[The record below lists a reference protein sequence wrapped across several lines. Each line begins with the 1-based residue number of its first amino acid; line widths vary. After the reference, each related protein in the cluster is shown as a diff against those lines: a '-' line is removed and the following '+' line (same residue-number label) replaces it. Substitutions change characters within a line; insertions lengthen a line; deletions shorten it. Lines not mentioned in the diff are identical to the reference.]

1 MNDTKPPPSQA
12 HQSDR
17 PRRIGIIT
25 SGGDAPGLNAVIR
38 AIVKAAALRG
48 WECIGF
54 LGGYEGLLEPVQH
67 RVLNY
72 REMGNLLN
80 RGGTILGTSN
90 RGHFAAKTGHGEVH
104 RIPDNV
110 IAESKHTV
118 ESLGLSALICLGG
131 DGSLTIAQQL
141 FEAGIPIVGVPK
153 TIDNDL
159 EATLM
164 TFGFESAVACA
175 VDALDR
181 LHSTAESHNR
191 IMVLEVMG
199 RYAGWIALQSGLAG
213 GADVILIPEIEYSYD
228 AIRRKVA
235 QREQEG
241 KAFTIIVAA
250 EGAKPKGGAYVTTGK
265 TGTDREARLG
275 GIGMAIA
282 AELDGCAGH
291 EARCVVLGHLQ
302 RGGAPSPWDRQLCTR
317 FGVYAVQMV
326 AEGKFGTMV
335 ALRPEGMAPVKLT
348 DAISKIRRVS
358 PDGEMVTVARA
369 LGICFGDE

>member
-1 MNDTKPPPSQA
+1 MTT
-12 HQSDR
+12 
-17 PRRIGIIT
+17 RIGILT
-25 SGGDAPGLNAVIR
+25 GGGDAPGLNAVIR

-48 WECIGF
+48 WESIGF
-54 LGGYEGLLEPVQH
+54 LGGYEGLLEPAQY
-67 RVLNY
+67 RPLDY
-72 REMGNLLN
+72 REMGGLLH

-90 RGHFAAKTGHGEVH
+90 RGHFVAKSGHGEVQH
-104 RIPDNV
+104 IPDEV
-110 IAESKHTV
+110 IAASKRTV
-118 ESLGLSALICLGG
+118 DALGLAALVCIGG

-141 FEAGIPIVGVPK
+141 LESGIPVVGVPK

-164 TFGFESAVACA
+164 TFGFESAVSCA

-199 RYAGWIALQSGLAG
+199 RYAGWIALQAGLAG

-228 AIRRKVA
+228 AIAHKIA
-235 QREQEG
+235 ERERDG
-241 KAFTIIVAA
+241 KLFTIIVAA
-250 EGAKPKGGAYVTTGK
+250 EGAKPKGGVYVTYGPA
-265 TGTDREARLG
+265 GADREARLG
-275 GIGMAIA
+275 GVGAAIA
-282 AELDGCAGH
+282 TELEQSTGK

-317 FGVYAVQMV
+317 FGVYAVQLI

-335 ALRPEGMAPVKLT
+335 ALTPEGMAPVKLT
-348 DAISKIRRVS
+348 DAISKIRRVP

-369 LGICFGDE
+369 LGISFGDV